1 MDGVQPG
8 DDLVAAFR
16 RWAAGERA
24 SAAAGNRARER
35 RLRDQAA
42 ASATWAGVLVDLA
55 EAAATVV
62 VRLGALTCTG
72 RIVAVAR
79 DFCVI
84 EPTSGRPSLIALA
97 AISALSP
104 QQTGQSPPAG
114 DRQPHLS
121 LSMAGALAAL
131 AEERTP
137 VGLTLAHDVHVEGE
151 LAAVGEDVVTLRN
164 EAPARRPVY
173 VRLASIVRCEL
184 R

>member
-1 MDGVQPG
+1 VDGVQPG
-8 DDLVAAFR
+8 DDLVDAFR

-24 SAAAGNRARER
+24 TAAAGKRARER
-35 RLRDQAA
+35 RLRDQAS
-42 ASATWAGVLVDLA
+42 ASASWAGVLVDLA
-55 EAAATVV
+55 EQAAAVV
-62 VRLGALTCTG
+62 VRFGALTCTG
-72 RIVAVAR
+72 RIVGVAR

-84 EPTSGRPSLIALA
+84 EQTSGRPCLIALT
-97 AISALSP
+97 AISAVSP
-104 QQTGQSPPAG
+104 QRTGQPPPAG

-137 VGLTLAHDVHVEGE
+137 VGLTLAHDVQVEGE